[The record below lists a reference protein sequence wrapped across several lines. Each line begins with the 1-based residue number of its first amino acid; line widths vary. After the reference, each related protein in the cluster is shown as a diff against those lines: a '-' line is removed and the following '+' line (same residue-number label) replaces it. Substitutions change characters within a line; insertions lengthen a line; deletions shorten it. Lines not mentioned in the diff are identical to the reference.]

1 MVTTEDFVSFET
13 AKLLRDKG
21 FDGMCFHIY
30 RVDGMQFYC
39 ATHRAQPTTNEKI
52 EEENKKNPKFKVHE
66 CTCPT
71 LQMAT
76 KWLRENHNLY
86 VTSVPNGIGEY
97 VFYPWIY
104 KKFEWGWN
112 VLESSLNGFQNT
124 EFNSP
129 EEACEAAIK
138 YCLENLI

>member
-1 MVTTEDFVSFET
+1 MVTEDFVSLET
-13 AKLLRDKG
+13 AKLLKEKG
-21 FDGMCFHIY
+21 FDEKCFQYWHEK
-30 RVDGMQFYC
+30 D
-39 ATHRAQPTTNEKI
+39 NEL
-52 EEENKKNPKFKVHE
+52 VHSLSMHPIQNISN
-66 CTCPT
+66 TCFFGPAAPT

-76 KWLRENHNLY
+76 KWLRENHSLY

-97 VFYPWIY
+97 VFYPWVY
-104 KKFEWGWN
+104 KKFECGWN

-124 EFNSP
+124 EFSSP